1 VRGRRNRT
9 GQSFVLETR
18 VMRINRY
25 LAAFLAVWAGISLLP
40 VVFSTPGYPQGKEW
54 QRKGN
59 FNTPRVP
66 SAKKKPPSPARQILP
81 EAGPA
86 RCEWV
91 QSQVSEYAFENVR
104 VRSCEGSAYIF
115 EATREGKAF
124 IIYMSTD
131 TGELLKVEKFQSGG
145 TEQTN
150 GLLPQ
155 QPH

>member
-1 VRGRRNRT
+1 VTGRRSYRT
-9 GQSFVLETR
+9 GRSLAFESR
-18 VMRINRY
+18 V
-25 LAAFLAVWAGISLLP
+25 AFLVACAGISLLP
-40 VVFSTPGYPQGKEW
+40 VVFSTPGHPQGKEW

-66 SAKKKPPSPARQILP
+66 SAKKKPPSPARKILP
-81 EAGPA
+81 QAGPA

-91 QSQVSEYAFENVR
+91 ETQVSGYAFENVK

-124 IIYMSTD
+124 TIYMSID

-145 TEQTN
+145 AKQTN